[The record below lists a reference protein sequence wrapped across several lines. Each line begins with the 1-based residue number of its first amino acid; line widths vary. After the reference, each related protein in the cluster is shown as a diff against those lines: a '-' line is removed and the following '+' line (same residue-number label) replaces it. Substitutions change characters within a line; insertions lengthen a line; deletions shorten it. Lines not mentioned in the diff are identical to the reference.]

1 MTTEE
6 LDQTPPQQQPHQDGL
21 LPQTTAKDSSAES
34 FTGLLKH
41 NRASVLMND
50 YKQQGWT
57 PLMRNQEATNQVCVN
72 CEINPPVDPEEEES
86 QHLSPLPQEH
96 QPKSDSQ
103 QLETKKPN
111 SGPIMSLPPPTSAL
125 PAIPSPGPLRP
136 MPSPNN
142 RVSVLDPMMD
152 AVRMNYR
159 TPAGRDSSVLL
170 PSDYPRPPPPP
181 GSTTPLPQPTRTP
194 PPNKRLPGLP
204 TPRLTFPRPPPGPP
218 SLAASCLISPPSS
231 PPAPKLMP
239 RDKRRSP
246 QSSVVV
252 QGNNIL
258 LSATPPTRPRAP
270 SRSNLPT
277 PPPSMALDTA
287 PGPNTID
294 VMIAEQTTHE
304 STEMEERGSDVDDA
318 RSRNTGLENRP
329 QAQKEAQMIEE
340 DDEEKGLESH
350 DEFEDAEEEYRPSE
364 EEIRVRESRR
374 EQSERASRL
383 IGEKMLQ
390 GWTMLQDPCPN
401 SACNGVPLIRN
412 RERKKEY
419 CVICETTF
427 QREQDLEQGKY
438 TIVPPPAPTT
448 SVPSPAIPAPVPA
461 SVTTTPHRSISS
473 PMGLPSSF
481 HHTSSFPA
489 PPSTMPPAVHRITS
503 PTVGPSTGSHRV
515 TSPLSSPISARATR
529 DLNGRISIPIVLP
542 PPVPMSPSF
551 GMTSQQ
557 ILSRHQSEDLDKLAS
572 EDEDM
577 RRHMQ
582 LIGKV
587 SEFSSRS
594 LPPVPP
600 VPAVHSTSPSRPT
613 STHSNSSD
621 KERHN
626 RHHLHQTHASQSN
639 NNESST
645 PPAPRNQS
653 SPEVRAIIEAT
664 YKTMSTLLSKL
675 EVYRL
680 ALEMSES
687 PKESQVLISQ
697 IKGLMECLKACR
709 EVL

>member
-1 MTTEE
+1 MEGVIGTGIVLLFFSLLSFLPVHLSSALLLLLCAFFTFPR
-6 LDQTPPQQQPHQDGL
+6 LCRPLPPSTPSF
-21 LPQTTAKDSSAES
+21 LPIEPVDSSTLFS
-34 FTGLLKH
+34 RRSPSYTL
-41 NRASVLMND
+41 
-50 YKQQGWT
+50 QT

-427 QREQDLEQGKY
+427 QREQDLEQGVSL
-438 TIVPPPAPTT
+438 VPW
-448 SVPSPAIPAPVPA
+448 VC
-461 SVTTTPHRSISS
+461 H
-473 PMGLPSSF
+473 LPSITL
-481 HHTSSFPA
+481 HHFL
-489 PPSTMPPAVHRITS
+489 
-503 PTVGPSTGSHRV
+503 
-515 TSPLSSPISARATR
+515 PL
-529 DLNGRISIPIVLP
+529 L
-542 PPVPMSPSF
+542 
-551 GMTSQQ
+551 
-557 ILSRHQSEDLDKLAS
+557 
-572 EDEDM
+572 
-577 RRHMQ
+577 
-582 LIGKV
+582 
-587 SEFSSRS
+587 
-594 LPPVPP
+594 
-600 VPAVHSTSPSRPT
+600 RPC
-613 STHSNSSD
+613 
-621 KERHN
+621 
-626 RHHLHQTHASQSN
+626 L
-639 NNESST
+639 
-645 PPAPRNQS
+645 
-653 SPEVRAIIEAT
+653 
-664 YKTMSTLLSKL
+664 LLSI
-675 EVYRL
+675 V
-680 ALEMSES
+680 
-687 PKESQVLISQ
+687 
-697 IKGLMECLKACR
+697 
-709 EVL
+709 